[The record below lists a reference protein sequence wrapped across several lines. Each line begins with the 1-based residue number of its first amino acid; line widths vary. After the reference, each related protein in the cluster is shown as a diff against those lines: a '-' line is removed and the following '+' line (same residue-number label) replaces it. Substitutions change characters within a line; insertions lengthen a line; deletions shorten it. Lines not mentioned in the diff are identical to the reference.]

1 MLFGFTNNGDAI
13 FLGFFNI
20 GLTFIGNSG
29 FLLRLLLGFLCFP
42 FASFAFG
49 FGAFQAFEVDCVV
62 AGATATGTGSG
73 KSRFFSRYFIINLS
87 LFGFIRKRIRCFE
100 GERFSNEFGEFSSI
114 HDANWLIFQKVNMF
128 CYPLKHTPQKLRSF
142 FLRSPVKIDA
152 VR

>member
-1 MLFGFTNNGDAI
+1 MD
-13 FLGFFNI
+13 FFA
-20 GLTFIGNSG
+20 
-29 FLLRLLLGFLCFP
+29 FLLRPLLLVLVRFKLLRSIVSLLVLLP
-42 FASFAFG
+42 LALD
-49 FGAFQAFEVDCVV
+49 QENRD
-62 AGATATGTGSG
+62 
-73 KSRFFSRYFIINLS
+73 FFSRYFIINLS